1 MKIHYLQHVPFE
13 GLGSIEPWAK
23 SKGHSLS
30 ATRLYNNEP
39 LPKVEDIDSLVI
51 MGGPMNV
58 YEESKYPW
66 LAQEKKFVEQAI
78 ENEKIILGIC
88 LGSQLIAD
96 VLGAKVFQN
105 PYKEIGW
112 FPIELTSEAQTS
124 QVFNVLPKQLTVF
137 HWHGDTFELPSG
149 AARMARSEGCENQAF
164 IYGERVV
171 ALQFHLES
179 TKGSVQKIIE
189 NCADELVEGRYIQK
203 SEEMLSRSDNFRQ
216 INEAMHDIL
225 ERLFVKKTGRQGSL
239 SASKV

>member
-1 MKIHYLQHVPFE
+1 
-13 GLGSIEPWAK
+13 
-23 SKGHSLS
+23 
-30 ATRLYNNEP
+30 
-39 LPKVEDIDSLVI
+39 
-51 MGGPMNV
+51 
-58 YEESKYPW
+58 
-66 LAQEKKFVEQAI
+66 
-78 ENEKIILGIC
+78 
-88 LGSQLIAD
+88 
-96 VLGAKVFQN
+96 VFQN

>member
-1 MKIHYLQHVPFE
+1 M
-13 GLGSIEPWAK
+13 
-23 SKGHSLS
+23 
-30 ATRLYNNEP
+30 
-39 LPKVEDIDSLVI
+39 
-51 MGGPMNV
+51 
-58 YEESKYPW
+58 
-66 LAQEKKFVEQAI
+66 
-78 ENEKIILGIC
+78 
-88 LGSQLIAD
+88 
-96 VLGAKVFQN
+96 
-105 PYKEIGW
+105 
-112 FPIELTSEAQTS
+112 
-124 QVFNVLPKQLTVF
+124 F

-216 INEAMHDIL
+216 INEAMHGIL